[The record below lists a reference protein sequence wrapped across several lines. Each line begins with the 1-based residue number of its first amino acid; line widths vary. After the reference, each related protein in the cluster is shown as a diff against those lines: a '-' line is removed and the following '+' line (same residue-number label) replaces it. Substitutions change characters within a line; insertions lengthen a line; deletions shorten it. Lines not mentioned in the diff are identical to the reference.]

1 MIMFQNKYQAYL
13 FYVPQFS
20 AVQSLS
26 HVRFFATPW
35 TENTRLS
42 CPTPTPRA
50 YSNSCPSS
58 QWCHPTISPSVSSF
72 SSPRQ
77 SFPPL
82 RSSLVSQF
90 FISGGQS
97 IGISP
102 SNEYSGL
109 ISFRIDWL
117 DLLAVQGTLKSL
129 SNTIVQKHELFITQ
143 LFYSPTLT
151 LIYDYWKK
159 HNFDIWTVVAKVVS
173 LLFNMLSR
181 LVVAFLLSDALWS
194 HGL

>member
-35 TENTRLS
+35 TENTRLY

-58 QWCHPTISPSVSSF
+58 QWCHPTISSSVSSF
-72 SSPRQ
+72 SSPLQ

-109 ISFRIDWL
+109 ISFRMDWL

-129 SNTIVQKHELFITQ
+129 SNTIVQKHEFFITQ